1 MHVEKFSLNIFTCL
15 LVVVVS
21 ITMKVH
27 AKQIVMAHR
36 GASGYLPELSNEAIV
51 AAFMMGVDFIEQDV
65 VLTKDDQPLIMHDLY
80 LDGVTDVARRYPGRN
95 RSDSHYYAIDFTLD
109 EVRQLRVTERV
120 QPVSSNTPTYPDR
133 FPIWTSRFGLTTLEE
148 KIQLIQGK
156 DFIFPNLG
164 VTFFKK
170 LIEMKLFGFPELQI
184 RIHRK

>member
-1 MHVEKFSLNIFTCL
+1 MHVEKFILNIFTWL
-15 LVVVVS
+15 LVV
-21 ITMKVH
+21 IATTMSGVEVH

-80 LDGVTDVARRYPGRN
+80 LDGVTDVARRFPGRN

-120 QPVSSNTPTYPDR
+120 QPVSSYTPTYPDR

-156 DFIFPNLG
+156 LTTISFVFH
-164 VTFFKK
+164 
-170 LIEMKLFGFPELQI
+170 LFLEI
-184 RIHRK
+184 